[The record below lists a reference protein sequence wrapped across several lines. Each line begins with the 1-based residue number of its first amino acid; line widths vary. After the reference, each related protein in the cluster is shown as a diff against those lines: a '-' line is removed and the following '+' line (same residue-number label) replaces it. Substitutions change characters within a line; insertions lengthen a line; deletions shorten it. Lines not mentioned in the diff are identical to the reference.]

1 MTKLLAAIFLLSL
14 IAATGTI
21 AYIHPQPMPAC
32 DMSNC

>member
-1 MTKLLAAIFLLSL
+1 MIKLLAAFFLLSL

-21 AYIHPQPMPAC
+21 AFIHPQPMPAC